1 VPAERL
7 ASTSRGAG
15 PPIVLV
21 HGFTQTSNT
30 WDHVAK
36 RLAARHTV
44 ITVDL
49 PGHGASDE
57 VRADVSTAA
66 DLLGW
71 TAGRATY
78 VGYSMGG
85 RVSLQLAVTR
95 PDLVDRLVLVSA
107 TAGIE
112 DATERESRRSAD
124 DTLARSIERD
134 GVDAFLDRWLSLP
147 LFATLPPDSA
157 GLAERRRNTA
167 DGLASSLRLAGT
179 GTQEPLWERLG
190 ELAMPVLLVAGA
202 RDAKYVALAERMAR
216 RIPAATLE
224 VLAHAGHAVHLEQ
237 PDEFVR
243 AVEPWLAP

>member
-85 RVSLQLAVTR
+85 RVSLQLAVTK

-107 TAGIE
+107 TAGI
-112 DATERESRRSAD
+112 DDPGERADRRHAD
-124 DTLARSIERD
+124 EQLAASIERD
-134 GVDAFLDRWLSLP
+134 GLNAFLDRWLALP

-179 GTQEPLWERLG
+179 GTQDPLWEWLG
-190 ELAMPVLLVAGA
+190 QLVMPVLVVAGA
-202 RDAKYVALAERMAR
+202 RDAKYVALAERMAQL
-216 RIPAATLE
+216 IPGATYE
-224 VLAHAGHAVHLEQ
+224 AIEGAGHAVHLEQ

-243 AVEPWLAP
+243 ALESWIAR